1 MSRLAER
8 IKRAGRVEAGPIGF
22 GVVAERRPSPT
33 MLCLLRLNKDQVRK
47 VGDNADAAADAVIV
61 TGLEAGKLGD
71 ALGKLGEVPVGL
83 AAEDGRRATV
93 ASAREAGADFVLLDE
108 ESSGEAVLEENVG
121 LVLRV
126 GAEARDAELRA
137 LAGLPLDAL
146 EIAPIGEPFTV
157 RRLMELR
164 RLSLLSQTPLLVEV
178 APEVGPSRLEALR
191 EAGVAGVILDGK
203 SADKLSALRQ
213 AILSLP
219 GRGRR
224 REERVDALLP
234 SLTGV
239 PAAEE
244 EEPEPDIG

>member
-1 MSRLAER
+1 MSKLADKIR
-8 IKRAGRVEAGPIGF
+8 RASKMEAGPIGF

-33 MLCLLRLNKDQVRK
+33 LLCLLRLDKDQAKK
-47 VGDNADAAADAVIV
+47 VGDTADAAADAVII

-71 ALGKLGEVPVGL
+71 ALQKLGDVPVGL
-83 AAEDGRRATV
+83 RAEDAQRATV
-93 ASAREAGADFVLLDE
+93 AAAREAGADFVLLDE
-108 ESSGEAVLEENVG
+108 ESSAEVVLEEKVG
-121 LVLRV
+121 LVLRL
-126 GAEARDAELRA
+126 GAQAGDTELRA
-137 LAGLPLDAL
+137 LSGLALDAL

-178 APEVGPSRLEALR
+178 TPEIGPSRLEALR
-191 EAGVAGVILDGK
+191 GAGVAGVILDGK

-219 GRGRR
+219 ARGQR

-234 SLTGV
+234 SHTAV
-239 PAAEE
+239 PAVEE
-244 EEPEPDIG
+244 EEPEFE